1 MSKYN
6 RFLWIM
12 VGVLVVVMVVQFV
25 ITANRKPPYEQI
37 AYQAEYIFTYSTP
50 VVINDSVKLYYANS
64 NDLQKALDEYN
75 KLSPQ
80 DKFKSYQQMFDN
92 LSKSTKLNLVP
103 VSYDSTATVLN
114 PNTLQFTEHSVVD
127 GIVTVKGSNYYVSMG
142 KIGMKLDKNSIV
154 TFEFPLDSRIISV
167 SPTPTT
173 ISNSTLTWQ
182 GPVDLSFPEV
192 VFTR

>member
-6 RFLWIM
+6 KFLWIM
-12 VGVLVVVMVVQFV
+12 VGVLVVVMVIQFV
-25 ITANRKPPYEQI
+25 ITSNRKPPYEQI

-50 VVINDSVKLYYANS
+50 VVINDSVKLYYPNS

-92 LSKSTKLNLVP
+92 LSKSTKLSLVP
-103 VSYDSTATVLN
+103 VSYDSTAIVLN

-127 GIVTVKGSNYYVSMG
+127 GIVTLNGSNYYVSMG
-142 KIGMKLDKNSIV
+142 KVGMKLDKNSIV
-154 TFEFPLDSRIISV
+154 TFKFPQGAKIISV

-173 ISNSTLTWQ
+173 ISNSALTWE
-182 GPVDLSFPEV
+182 GPMDLSFPEV

>member
-25 ITANRKPPYEQI
+25 ITANKKPPYEQI

-182 GPVDLSFPEV
+182 GPMDLSFPEV

>member
-6 RFLWIM
+6 KFLWIM

-50 VVINDSVKLYYANS
+50 VVINDSVKLYYPNS

-92 LSKSTKLNLVP
+92 LSKSTKLSLVP
-103 VSYDSTATVLN
+103 ISYDSTAIVLN

-142 KIGMKLDKNSIV
+142 KVGMKLDKNSVV
-154 TFEFPLDSRIISV
+154 TFEFPQDSKIISV
-167 SPTPTT
+167 NPTPTT
-173 ISNSTLTWQ
+173 ISNSSLTWE
-182 GPVDLSFPEV
+182 GPMDLSFPEV

>member
-182 GPVDLSFPEV
+182 GPMDLSFPEV